1 MKAIGII
8 HAYPGK
14 EILQA
19 LNEYEI
25 HLFVPNGYGIKTDN
39 ERNAYIHEVEL
50 SETDECVNIIFE
62 VVKTYDIEMFLPL
75 YEGGDSSVCNGF
87 HKSKFEFLFN
97 SYRIGK

>member
-25 HLFVPNGYGIKTDN
+25 HLFVPNG
-39 ERNAYIHEVEL
+39 
-50 SETDECVNIIFE
+50 
-62 VVKTYDIEMFLPL
+62 
-75 YEGGDSSVCNGF
+75 
-87 HKSKFEFLFN
+87 
-97 SYRIGK
+97 